1 MNNFVVGQWERGRRV
16 EKGVGVP
23 GGRAPRGPLPQ
34 KPPPHILNKSMATT
48 TAGSS
53 AQASSSAAAHSPIL
67 ATGDWTKNL
76 VHLAKTA
83 ELKCVPATSSYL
95 PSLTLPLDPLRS
107 RCILISGSLPLAF
120 LSIAPNI
127 CHNLPGGVR
136 RDPRMSLSMRD
147 DAWNVKEAC
156 PDAAAAHGA
165 HPLRARRARTEEQ
178 GDPGSQ
184 GAEEQVCTLGLMTA
198 AADV

>member
-1 MNNFVVGQWERGRRV
+1 MGAWEKSGKRRGCSRRTRTQGASPPETPTAHIEQIDGDHNRGLV
-16 EKGVGVP
+16 RSGLVLRRRTLAHPRHRRLDKEPRPPRKD
-23 GGRAPRGPLPQ
+23 GRAQVRPRHVL
-34 KPPPHILNKSMATT
+34 L
-48 TAGSS
+48 S
-53 AQASSSAAAHSPIL
+53 AL
-67 ATGDWTKNL
+67 ANL
-76 VHLAKTA
+76 
-83 ELKCVPATSSYL
+83 S
-95 PSLTLPLDPLRS
+95 LDPLRS